1 MVATHMRGYV
11 VLGGDPG
18 WAFLGALTPDQAA
31 KTVFPNAPRS
41 PNAGHNMKTYNEIV
55 AAAQAGLVG
64 GSAASYRPGTGDCSA
79 SGQSSNV
86 KLAQMAG
93 GMALTG
99 VNAAAMMS
107 ASVMAALGGA
117 AILGA
122 ATLGIGALIGLFP
135 LLFSHHAAAVKKE
148 QSILC
153 SAVPAAN
160 NYLAI
165 IDQAVNNGQATP
177 QHAID
182 ALSSLLSDFDSQ
194 VAPIRHGVDP
204 NDSGECNAACVISTQ
219 LKAIVLLK
227 QSQYQD
233 LAAKQAQPASSGPSS
248 APPVSSGSTM
258 TLPVAAT
265 PAQAAAAASSS
276 SSWLPI
282 AAIVLVGFFL
292 ARGM

>member
-1 MVATHMRGYV
+1 MATVSMRGYV

-18 WAFLGALTPDQAA
+18 WGFLGALTPDQAA

-41 PNAGHNMKTYNEIV
+41 PNAGHNMDTYNQIV
-55 AAAQAGLVG
+55 AGAQAGRLVRAG
-64 GSAASYRPGTGDCSA
+64 GGAIYVPGTGDCSA
-79 SGQSSNV
+79 TGQSSNV

-99 VNAAAMMS
+99 VNAAAMAS
-107 ASVMAALGGA
+107 ASVMAAIGGA

-153 SAVPAAN
+153 AAVPAAN
-160 NYLAI
+160 NYLQI
-165 IDQAVNNGQATP
+165 IDDAVRTGKATP

-182 ALSSLLSDFDSQ
+182 ALSSLLSDFDAQ
-194 VAPIRHGVDP
+194 VAPIRNGADP
-204 NDSGECNAACVISTQ
+204 TVSGECNAACVMSTE
-219 LKAIVLLK
+219 LKAVVLVK

-233 LAAKQAQPASSGPSS
+233 MAAQQPQPASSGPSTA
-248 APPVSSGSTM
+248 APVTSGSTM

-265 PAQAAAAASSS
+265 PAQAAAAS

-282 AAIVLVGFFL
+282 AAIFIGGFFL
-292 ARGM
+292 VKALG